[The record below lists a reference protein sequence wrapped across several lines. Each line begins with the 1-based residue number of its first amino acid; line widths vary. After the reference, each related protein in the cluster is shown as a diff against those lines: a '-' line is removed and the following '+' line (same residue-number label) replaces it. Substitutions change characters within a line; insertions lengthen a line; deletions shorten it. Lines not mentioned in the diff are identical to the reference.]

1 MKSFQNWK
9 TGNRLHLSCLFL
21 LLVFFCSFS
30 GGNFFVSENFVT
42 LNLVAAEPIRHKMLL
57 LDESRSQL
65 LYVDQNDSNQSWKLD
80 IEGGPAWGIQLIG
93 NNRIL
98 VAMPKKGGFREYD
111 LTSRKVVR
119 ECFNSVRYAGT
130 MSAVRFPDG
139 RTVLG
144 CDRGYVRFFLLD
156 ADGRENTAWEFPDLK
171 IIRQIRR
178 TSRNTLLFGSN
189 SDKCYEITIEGKI
202 VREFQ
207 LPGAK
212 HNYQVT
218 ELPNGNW
225 LIAAGYG
232 CFLAEVDRENQ
243 VVRRW
248 GGQPAPTGLHYIF
261 MSQFQILKNG
271 NIVVAT
277 WTGHGANDSE
287 KGQQV
292 VEFDPTG
299 HVVWTWHDP
308 KLAGSIHGV
317 IILDDLDT
325 KNFYDDVN

>member
-1 MKSFQNWK
+1 MLKSK
-9 TGNRLHLSCLFL
+9 KSPMLMCLGSIIIL
-21 LLVFFCSFS
+21 ICWFS
-30 GGNFFVSENFVT
+30 GGIIFVT
-42 LNLVAAEPIRHKMLL
+42 PNLVAAEPIRHTMLL
-57 LDESRSQL
+57 VDESRSQL

-80 IEGGPAWGIQLIG
+80 IEGGPARDIQLIG

-98 VAMPKKGGFREYD
+98 VSMQKKGGFREYD
-111 LTSRKVVR
+111 LTSRKIVR

-139 RTVLG
+139 RTILG
-144 CDRGYVRFFLLD
+144 CERGFVRIFLLD
-156 ADGRENTAWEFPDLK
+156 ADGHENTAWEFPDLK
-171 IIRQIRR
+171 AIRLIRR
-178 TSRNTLLFGSN
+178 TSRNTLLFGSD
-189 SDKCYEITIEGKI
+189 SKCCEITLEGKI
-202 VREFQ
+202 VRELQ

-212 HNYQVT
+212 HNYQIT

-232 CFLAEVDRENQ
+232 CFLAEVNRENQ

-248 GGQPAPTGLHYIF
+248 GGQPAPNGLHYIF

-277 WTGHGANDSE
+277 WTGHGAADSE

-308 KLAGSIHGV
+308 QLAGSIHGV

-325 KNFYDDVN
+325 KNFYDDINFTKDEK